1 MDFEA
6 AYSKRFRTG
15 NFLRQR
21 ELNLLHYSQ
30 VFMYHDLLWAKPE
43 SRFGKNHSTSLACWS
58 KRFHKGIQQFIC
70 TLMFN
75 YVNKYWNIV

>member
-30 VFMYHDLLWAKPE
+30 VFMYHDLLWAKSE
-43 SRFGKNHSTSLACWS
+43 SEFRKKSQYKS
-58 KRFHKGIQQFIC
+58 GI
-70 TLMFN
+70 L
-75 YVNKYWNIV
+75 VE

>member
-21 ELNLLHYSQ
+21 ELNFLHYSQ
-30 VFMYHDLLWAKPE
+30 VFMYHDLLWEKPE
-43 SRFGKNHSTSLACWS
+43 SRFGKNHSTSLAC
-58 KRFHKGIQQFIC
+58 
-70 TLMFN
+70 
-75 YVNKYWNIV
+75 

>member
-43 SRFGKNHSTSLACWS
+43 SRFRPITTWDRENGRESGHKVKNKSS
-58 KRFHKGIQQFIC
+58 
-70 TLMFN
+70 
-75 YVNKYWNIV
+75 

>member
-1 MDFEA
+1 MNFEA

-43 SRFGKNHSTSLACWS
+43 SRFGKNHMACWS
-58 KRFHKGIQQFIC
+58 KRFYKDIQQFIC
-70 TLMFN
+70 TLMFK
-75 YVNKYWNIV
+75 YVNEFWNIM

>member
-30 VFMYHDLLWAKPE
+30 VFMYHDLLWAKSE
-43 SRFGKNHSTSLACWS
+43 SKFRKNHSTSLAFWS
-58 KRFHKGIQQFIC
+58 SNDFIKIFSN
-70 TLMFN
+70 LSVHLSLNM
-75 YVNKYWNIV
+75 

>member
-1 MDFEA
+1 MNFEA

-43 SRFGKNHSTSLACWS
+43 SRFGKNHSSSLACWS
-58 KRFHKGIQQFIC
+58 SNDFIKIFSNLSVHLC
-70 TLMFN
+70 L
-75 YVNKYWNIV
+75 KL